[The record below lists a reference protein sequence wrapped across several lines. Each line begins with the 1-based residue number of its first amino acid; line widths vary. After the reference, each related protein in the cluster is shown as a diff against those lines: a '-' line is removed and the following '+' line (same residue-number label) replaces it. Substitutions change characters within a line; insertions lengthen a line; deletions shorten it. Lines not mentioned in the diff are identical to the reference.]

1 MNPQKDTSLP
11 LQTTRVDVLHL
22 YDCRIN
28 RVILVV
34 FFTGHIFKKLFVTK
48 IMYKCV
54 VM

>member
-11 LQTTRVDVLHL
+11 LQTTRVDVLYFYERMLH
-22 YDCRIN
+22 